1 MASSQLK
8 LATFAIVS
16 ALLGNVDAF
25 WRLNCANIQYGR
37 IDPLVNPGGVAAHV
51 HTAQGGSSKL
61 DRVEAE
67 TSRLTR
73 S

>member
-8 LATFAIVS
+8 LASFATVS
-16 ALLGNVDAF
+16 ALLGNVQAF

-51 HTAQGGSSKL
+51 HTAQGGSSKSERV
-61 DRVEAE
+61 DRER
-67 TSRLTR
+67 SRLTKC
-73 S
+73 